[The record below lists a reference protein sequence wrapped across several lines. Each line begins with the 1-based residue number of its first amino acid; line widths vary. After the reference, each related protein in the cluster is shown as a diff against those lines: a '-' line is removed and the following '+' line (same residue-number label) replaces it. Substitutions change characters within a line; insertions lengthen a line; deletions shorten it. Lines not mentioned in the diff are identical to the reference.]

1 MRRKKGPFLKIIEAA
16 GLQPW
21 PKLIQNL
28 RASCEN
34 DWLDSGMPAHVV
46 ARWIGHTVKVQNDHY
61 VKVDDHH
68 FDRFNEQ
75 VAHQVAH
82 KPCETARSGKN
93 GEGVVVGLEQGK
105 TNRAIKKHGFET
117 VPDAL
122 ERSRTSTPI
131 TGT

>member
-1 MRRKKGPFLKIIEAA
+1 M
-16 GLQPW
+16 
-21 PKLIQNL
+21 
-28 RASCEN
+28 
-34 DWLDSGMPAHVV
+34 
-46 ARWIGHTVKVQNDHY
+46 
-61 VKVDDHH
+61 KVDDHH
-68 FDRFNEQ
+68 FDRFNE
-75 VAHQVAH
+75 QVAH

-105 TNRAIKKHGFET
+105 TSRAIKKHGFET